1 MSEMSL
7 DIFMHGIKEN
17 VRDAAVEDTVVQLKS
32 PSGRNPKRK
41 HVEQSEWFNSLSQ
54 RDQSMVISI
63 LHEAVNESLFGL
75 FAILDGVRDIND
87 NSDENYDGR
96 FEVSYVDNKNNKLL
110 LNSENDAYLH
120 DVYNAITND

>member
-17 VRDAAVEDTVVQLKS
+17 VRDAAVEDTIEQLKS

-54 RDQSMVISI
+54 SDQSMVISV
-63 LHEAVNESLFGL
+63 LHEAVDESLFGL

-87 NSDENYDGR
+87 SVDETYGGR
-96 FEVSYVDNKNNKLL
+96 FEVLYVDNNNNRLI
-110 LNSENDAYLH
+110 LNSENNVDLH
-120 DVYNAITND
+120 DAYNAIARD